1 MVFRKMRILG
11 IDPGLRIAGYGC
23 IELESNSATPSIVEA
38 GAIRM
43 NTKESVPFRL
53 QELYENVREVIT
65 ELSPDLLAVESVFTH
80 RRQVATAIIMG
91 HTRGVILL
99 AGQQAS
105 LPLVELTPAEIKKS
119 ITGNGRASKEQIQH
133 AVASVLRLA
142 EIPHPP
148 DVADALA
155 IAITAAMRN

>member
-142 EIPHPP
+142 EIPHPS

>member
-1 MVFRKMRILG
+1 MVFRKMRVLG

>member
-1 MVFRKMRILG
+1 MVFRKMRVLG

-105 LPLVELTPAEIKKS
+105 LPLVELAPAEIKKS

>member
-1 MVFRKMRILG
+1 MVFRKMRVLG

-91 HTRGVILL
+91 HTLGVILL

-105 LPLVELTPAEIKKS
+105 LPLVELAPAEIKKS

-142 EIPHPP
+142 EIPHPS

>member
-1 MVFRKMRILG
+1 MVFRKMRVLG

-91 HTRGVILL
+91 HTLGVILL

-133 AVASVLRLA
+133 AVASVLRLV

>member
-1 MVFRKMRILG
+1 MRVLG

-43 NTKESVPFRL
+43 NTKESVSFRL

-105 LPLVELTPAEIKKS
+105 LPLVELAPAEIKKS

>member
-91 HTRGVILL
+91 HTLGVILL

-142 EIPHPP
+142 EIPHPS

>member
-43 NTKESVPFRL
+43 NTKESVSFRL

-80 RRQVATAIIMG
+80 RRQVAPAIIMG

-142 EIPHPP
+142 EIHIPRMSQMPWQ
-148 DVADALA
+148 
-155 IAITAAMRN
+155 

>member
-1 MVFRKMRILG
+1 MVFRKMRVLG

-43 NTKESVPFRL
+43 NTKESVSFRL

-133 AVASVLRLA
+133 AVASVLRLV